1 MSSSMRAI
9 RARIRSIEGT
19 RKITSSMKVVAA
31 SKMRRVQKMRGTLTA
46 FSEKSEQM
54 LAALLAG
61 EPETDNPYLRQPPA
75 VRTVTA
81 VVFLGNRGLC
91 GSYNQDLMAYLT
103 AHRYDYSEIVICG
116 AWGQEMLRAS
126 NLPIIRYFDTLSD
139 VPTPGEA
146 AVVADFLKTRF
157 REGRTDR
164 IELIYQKYLTAL
176 TQQVTSQVYLPVM
189 PPAGSSGEGADCLY
203 EPGKVALIDALT
215 ELYTGSRIHAVML
228 ESRVSEHNARMR
240 AMTAASDN
248 TEDMIR
254 ELTMALNHAR
264 QAAITTEIA
273 EIVGGASALRS
284 TDHPL

>member
-1 MSSSMRAI
+1 MRAI

-126 NLPIIRYFDTLSD
+126 NLPVIRYFDTLSD

-203 EPGKVALIDALT
+203 EPGKAALIDALT